1 MVEIW
6 VFKRFPGE
14 GVAMLA
20 CSKYDIEECRASS
33 QAVVSSTYAI
43 QVDYHGYHCV
53 DRIGSRGVFEPK
65 EAQHMLSLTNSEL
78 VCGAQRLKEGS
89 KYSLDTWRLLA

>member
-1 MVEIW
+1 M
-6 VFKRFPGE
+6 
-14 GVAMLA
+14 
-20 CSKYDIEECRASS
+20 
-33 QAVVSSTYAI
+33 SSTYAI
-43 QVDYHGYHCV
+43 QVDYHGCHCV

-89 KYSLDTWRLLA
+89 KYSLVHGDYSRRVIIIYVTEHMNNESYPIA